1 MTKLGMECCGLQND
15 ALVVMIDT
23 NQRLREEAVSLM
35 LEIAILRDR

>member
-1 MTKLGMECCGLQND
+1 MECCGLQND